1 MAGSK
6 DYAVLDLQDKSD
18 SLSVDL
24 QFQDFG
30 ETRTQSS
37 GGGGQH
43 EQTITFS
50 DFPDTPDE
58 ELEQE
63 KVGPKSKRIKFDAA
77 EISSLPLAAGRVQ
90 VTAVLPEGV
99 FGDPEFV
106 QVAVLEVKDKK
117 STSVAIKE
125 LSLKFPVPS
134 LCHLKRVRKLMKRED
149 NCPKDS
155 VSVGVS
161 LKEALLVYLTYL
173 KDFDIPNLMETGDDN
188 LAALSDAESRK
199 VIFKLNEKGISLAM
213 FTGKVFVS
221 KVAKYSPKV
230 RDMYDKVSP
239 FWPCSLHED
248 QYLVWLSSANL
259 FKEEEL
265 TVIIKFMNEALELGN
280 LAGKES
286 GENVGVVIVD
296 STNGSVVGHG
306 QDRRHKHPAQHAA
319 MIAVDHVA
327 ANQNGGAWDIHAICK
342 SKNMSSSLENGKGEV
357 DFTTAHERIKD
368 LASDASFELMK
379 STPSTRNSESKL
391 LGENDENSEAV
402 SYICTGLDVYMTRE
416 PCMMCAMALLHSRVR
431 RIFYRFP
438 NPEAGALESKT
449 KLHILGGLNHRYE
462 VFSVKPA

>member
-1 MAGSK
+1 MTG
-6 DYAVLDLQDKSD
+6 
-18 SLSVDL
+18 
-24 QFQDFG
+24 
-30 ETRTQSS
+30 R
-37 GGGGQH
+37 
-43 EQTITFS
+43 I
-50 DFPDTPDE
+50 
-58 ELEQE
+58 
-63 KVGPKSKRIKFDAA
+63 VGPKSKRIKFDAA
-77 EISSLPLAAGRVQ
+77 DISSLPLATERVQ
-90 VTAVLPEGV
+90 VTPVLPEGV
-99 FGDPEFV
+99 FGDPEFK

-149 NCPKDS
+149 IFPKDS
-155 VSVGVS
+155 VSVGVP

-173 KDFDIPNLMETGDDN
+173 EDFDIPNLMETGDDN
-188 LAALSDAESRK
+188 LAALSDTESRK
-199 VIFKLNEKGISLAM
+199 VIFKLNEKGINLAL
-213 FTGKVFVS
+213 FTDKVFVS
-221 KVAKYSPKV
+221 KVAKYSPKI

-248 QYLVWLSSANL
+248 QYLVWLSSPNL

-265 TVIIKFMNEALELGN
+265 KVMIKFMNEALELGN
-280 LAGKES
+280 KADRAS

-296 STNGSVVGHG
+296 SANGSVVGRG

-327 ANQNGGAWDIHAICK
+327 VNQNGGAWDIHAICK
-342 SKNMSSSLENGKGEV
+342 NKNMSTRSLLENGEGEV
-357 DFTTAHERIKD
+357 DIATAHETVKGS
-368 LASDASFELMK
+368 ASDACFGLMK
-379 STPSTRNSESKL
+379 TQSTRNSESKL
-391 LGENDENSEAV
+391 LVENDQNSETV

-449 KLHILGGLNHRYE
+449 KLHILGGLNHRFE